1 MNKDNMENSKQTF
14 KNLLEFVK
22 TFRKKNKLK
31 REIKEIENKIQ
42 DDKNRILLLKNL
54 NEYIKPNIT
63 TDAIKKIIKTMSN
76 DYEER
81 IDEYI
86 IKNAELSKER
96 RDISKKLKIIG
107 KNKI

>member
-1 MNKDNMENSKQTF
+1 MENSKQTF

-22 TFRKKNKLK
+22 IFRKKNRLQ
-31 REIKEIENKIQ
+31 REIKEIEKKIQ

-63 TDAIKKIIKTMSN
+63 TDTIKKIIKTMNN

-96 RDISKKLKIIG
+96 RDISKKLKTIG
-107 KNKI
+107 KK

>member
-1 MNKDNMENSKQTF
+1 MENSKQTF